1 MAYNS
6 VMAAPAQA
14 AYSELLLICLCTDPQ
29 PDINCF
35 SFNLIFCFPSDIHRL
50 NIKTCMAS
58 DSEVGY
64 ILHGAFLVR
73 GNFLAI
79 FS

>member
-1 MAYNS
+1 MAK
-6 VMAAPAQA
+6 AAPAQA
-14 AYSELLLICLCTDPQ
+14 AYFELLLICLCTDPQ
-29 PDINCF
+29 PDISCF
-35 SFNLIFCFPSDIHRL
+35 SFNLIFSFPPDIHGL
-50 NIKTCMAS
+50 NIKSCMAR
-58 DSEVGY
+58 DSKVGY